1 MQLKYI
7 ACMITDN
14 MVPEDAGERVC
25 IHFFNKYMYLHW
37 GKILMK
43 LELPYVFSPL
53 MILINQAQIVDV
65 DKIHMVMFLCQ
76 AFKFANVL

>member
-25 IHFFNKYMYLHW
+25 IHFFNEYIN
-37 GKILMK
+37 ILMK
-43 LELPYVFSPL
+43 LELPYIFSPL
-53 MILINQAQIVDV
+53 MILINQTEVVDV
-65 DKIHMVMFLCQ
+65 DKIHMVTFLCQ